1 MEHPEN
7 SSEYAGLQVNSGV
20 EQPSI
25 VNPYLKRNRFR
36 RRELSAAEMVEGIV
50 KGDVTI
56 LSQAVTELKND
67 EFSELYEAEIK
78 EGEKI
83 SGADFVDDCTIESDL
98 EMYLPD
104 QYVPSSSE
112 RMLLYREL
120 ENIKNDADLE
130 KYKKRLQDRFGE
142 IPSEGLELM
151 QVVPLRRLGRQLGCE
166 KITLKQEQMMMFF
179 VSNPMSAFYKSD
191 AFGDVLQY
199 VAQNPR
205 TCSLRE
211 IKGKRSLVV
220 KNVTSVEM
228 AVSVLRKIGK
238 SLN

>member
-1 MEHPEN
+1 
-7 SSEYAGLQVNSGV
+7 
-20 EQPSI
+20 
-25 VNPYLKRNRFR
+25 
-36 RRELSAAEMVEGIV
+36 
-50 KGDVTI
+50 
-56 LSQAVTELKND
+56 
-67 EFSELYEAEIK
+67 
-78 EGEKI
+78 
-83 SGADFVDDCTIESDL
+83 
-98 EMYLPD
+98 
-104 QYVPSSSE
+104 
-112 RMLLYREL
+112 
-120 ENIKNDADLE
+120 
-130 KYKKRLQDRFGE
+130 
-142 IPSEGLELM
+142 M

-179 VSNPMSAFYKSD
+179 VSNHMSAFYKSD

>member
-1 MEHPEN
+1 
-7 SSEYAGLQVNSGV
+7 
-20 EQPSI
+20 
-25 VNPYLKRNRFR
+25 
-36 RRELSAAEMVEGIV
+36 
-50 KGDVTI
+50 
-56 LSQAVTELKND
+56 
-67 EFSELYEAEIK
+67 
-78 EGEKI
+78 
-83 SGADFVDDCTIESDL
+83 
-98 EMYLPD
+98 
-104 QYVPSSSE
+104 
-112 RMLLYREL
+112 MLLYREL

-205 TCSLRE
+205 SCSLRE